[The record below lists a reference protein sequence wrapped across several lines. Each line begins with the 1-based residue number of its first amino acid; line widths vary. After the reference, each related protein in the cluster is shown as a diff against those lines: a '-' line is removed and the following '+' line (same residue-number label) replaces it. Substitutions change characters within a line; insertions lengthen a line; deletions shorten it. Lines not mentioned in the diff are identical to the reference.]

1 MYTSKEVIKL
11 LKGELAL
18 QKRHIKLLQAQN
30 EALIACDRPRFFQLF
45 EGYSAF
51 LKELEQH
58 AAKRDTA
65 LAGAPLAGLTDE
77 WPDEDS
83 AQAKKLSEEIRN
95 ALFLAKEISARNQKL
110 ISRELTY
117 IDFLLNLYVEAGR
130 RSASYANS
138 GEFAPAIGNRLINQV
153 A

>member
-1 MYTSKEVIKL
+1 MYSKEVIKL
-11 LKGELAL
+11 LKGELSL

-45 EGYSAF
+45 QGYSEF

-65 LAGAPLAGLTDE
+65 LAGTPLASLTAE
-77 WPDEDS
+77 WPDED
-83 AQAKKLSEEIRN
+83 AGQAKKISDDIRD
-95 ALFLAKEISARNQKL
+95 ALARAKEISAQNQKL

-138 GEFAPAIGNRLINQV
+138 GEFAPAIGNRLINQM

>member
-1 MYTSKEVIKL
+1 MHSGKDTIKL
-11 LKGELAL
+11 LREELGL
-18 QKRHIKLLQAQN
+18 QKRHVKLLQAQN
-30 EALIACDRPRFFQLF
+30 EALVACDRPRFFQLF
-45 EGYSAF
+45 EEYSRF
-51 LKELEQH
+51 LVELERH
-58 AAKRDTA
+58 SVRRNKA
-65 LAGAPLAGLTDE
+65 LGGLSLVEASAE
-77 WPDEDS
+77 WPDDE
-83 AQAKKLSEEIRN
+83 AGQAKKVSGEIKR
-95 ALFLAKEISARNQKL
+95 ALERAKEISAQNQKL

>member
-1 MYTSKEVIKL
+1 MDTSKDVIKL

-30 EALIACDRPRFFQLF
+30 EALVACDRPRFFQLF

-51 LKELEQH
+51 LKELEVH
-58 AAKRDTA
+58 AGTRDKA
-65 LAGAPLAGLTDE
+65 LGGVPLASITAQ

-83 AQAKKLSEEIRN
+83 GQAKKLSDEIRK
-95 ALFLAKEISARNQKL
+95 ALARAREVSAQNQKL